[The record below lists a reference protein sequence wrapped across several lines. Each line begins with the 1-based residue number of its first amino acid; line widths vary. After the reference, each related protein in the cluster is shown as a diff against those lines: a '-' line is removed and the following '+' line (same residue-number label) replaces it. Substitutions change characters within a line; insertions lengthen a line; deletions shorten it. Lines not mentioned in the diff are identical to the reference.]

1 MIAIGKS
8 CCCSA
13 VHMTRDRLFVFKM
26 AVDFDGGMHREKI
39 SSYHSPTK
47 LYKNENSL
55 NGLNDALNEETVK
68 CAVQQND
75 MEIVIETG
83 DELTTKLKGANIN
96 RLPKLYKPRDLLFSI
111 FSTCLFVADFVS
123 DILLALQYYNES
135 NILLFQLT
143 VTFIVAPS
151 IFSFIINCVWNYMV
165 YVEESEKKDLEI
177 RIPKKLL
184 FLRIFF
190 SLIQLGRLFRN
201 LEYMYYMVLSWKW
214 KGTDLETRVR
224 LRAMEEKRDACI
236 LGLVDGFLESAMQ
249 LLLQLY
255 LAFHHNLPATFLRV
269 VTLSLS
275 LAGTS
280 WIHTAFYR
288 HSRNIDITKHKM
300 GIRISFVYWLC
311 VLAELSPRFL
321 LLASF
326 GAYFMPWCFILP
338 SAHFLLMMTVHIYT
352 NPELY
357 GMCCCK
363 AGKFLF
369 LVLCSYINIFCF
381 INVTGGKTFKK
392 RLMFYILFYIENI
405 VMVALSWYK
414 TQMNQSYLVYTLL
427 IAPVGFVCHML
438 FLLLYYKLFHPNNRT
453 YL

>member
-39 SSYHSPTK
+39 SSYHSPKK

-111 FSTCLFVADFVS
+111 FSTFLFVADFVS

-190 SLIQLGRLFRN
+190 SLIQLGRLFR
-201 LEYMYYMVLSWKW
+201 YV
-214 KGTDLETRVR
+214 
-224 LRAMEEKRDACI
+224 
-236 LGLVDGFLESAMQ
+236 
-249 LLLQLY
+249 
-255 LAFHHNLPATFLRV
+255 
-269 VTLSLS
+269 
-275 LAGTS
+275 
-280 WIHTAFYR
+280 YR
-288 HSRNIDITKHKM
+288 
-300 GIRISFVYWLC
+300 
-311 VLAELSPRFL
+311 
-321 LLASF
+321 
-326 GAYFMPWCFILP
+326 
-338 SAHFLLMMTVHIYT
+338 
-352 NPELY
+352 
-357 GMCCCK
+357 
-363 AGKFLF
+363 
-369 LVLCSYINIFCF
+369 
-381 INVTGGKTFKK
+381 
-392 RLMFYILFYIENI
+392 
-405 VMVALSWYK
+405 
-414 TQMNQSYLVYTLL
+414 
-427 IAPVGFVCHML
+427 
-438 FLLLYYKLFHPNNRT
+438 
-453 YL
+453 

>member
-1 MIAIGKS
+1 
-8 CCCSA
+8 
-13 VHMTRDRLFVFKM
+13 
-26 AVDFDGGMHREKI
+26 
-39 SSYHSPTK
+39 
-47 LYKNENSL
+47 
-55 NGLNDALNEETVK
+55 
-68 CAVQQND
+68 
-75 MEIVIETG
+75 
-83 DELTTKLKGANIN
+83 
-96 RLPKLYKPRDLLFSI
+96 
-111 FSTCLFVADFVS
+111 
-123 DILLALQYYNES
+123 
-135 NILLFQLT
+135 
-143 VTFIVAPS
+143 
-151 IFSFIINCVWNYMV
+151 MV

-326 GAYFMPWCFILP
+326 GAYFMPCL
-338 SAHFLLMMTVHIYT
+338 HKMTF
-352 NPELY
+352 N
-357 GMCCCK
+357 
-363 AGKFLF
+363 
-369 LVLCSYINIFCF
+369 
-381 INVTGGKTFKK
+381 
-392 RLMFYILFYIENI
+392 NI
-405 VMVALSWYK
+405 VIDDNGERKGEK
-414 TQMNQSYLVYTLL
+414 T
-427 IAPVGFVCHML
+427 
-438 FLLLYYKLFHPNNRT
+438 
-453 YL
+453 